1 MASKEEDRAEVRND
15 REEQRGSEKETRSR
29 LFEQFRVPWGCL
41 GYILLSDPK
50 PGSKR

>member
-1 MASKEEDRAEVRND
+1 MASKEEKRAKVRND

-41 GYILLSDPK
+41 GYILLSEPETNS
-50 PGSKR
+50 G